1 MLLALSVNLFT
12 VLSASVTMTFFALCT
27 INGAVVE
34 LLMST
39 PFKIMRT
46 VALSSVLMTI
56 LPSLSVPDKT

>member
-1 MLLALSVNLFT
+1 
-12 VLSASVTMTFFALCT
+12 MTFFALCT

-56 LPSLSVPDKT
+56 LPSLNVPDKT